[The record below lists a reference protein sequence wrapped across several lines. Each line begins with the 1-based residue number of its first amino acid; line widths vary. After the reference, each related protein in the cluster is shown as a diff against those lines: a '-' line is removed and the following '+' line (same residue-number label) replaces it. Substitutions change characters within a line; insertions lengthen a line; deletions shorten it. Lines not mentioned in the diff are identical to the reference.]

1 MPDWLTKDFHWKAFS
16 VLMAVGIWLT
26 VSRESPASAL
36 AGNRIQNPY
45 PDMPVAAMSEDA
57 NIHQAQVYPQTVT
70 VTISGDR
77 EAINR
82 VQRNQIHAFINLTG
96 LSSAENLTRDVEVSL
111 PPGIALVDIDPP
123 QVAVTLPKQP

>member
-1 MPDWLTKDFHWKAFS
+1 M
-16 VLMAVGIWLT
+16 LMAVGIWLT
-26 VSRESPASAL
+26 VSRESPTSAL

-45 PDMPVAAMSEDA
+45 PDMPVSAMSENA
-57 NIHQAQVYPQTVT
+57 NVHQAQVYPQTVT